1 MGELYNLFT
10 DDDLDQLVHHFKMKE
25 KISYRFISFKI
36 F

>member
-10 DDDLDQLVHHFKMKE
+10 DDDLDQLVQSFQDESE
-25 KISYRFISFKI
+25 KVNRFISFKI